1 MDMIGTD
8 KSGSLRSGL
17 IAAAILLGSLTCA
30 KVASCLIEP
39 KRVAGVVAYATAR
52 SDPDPNRVQPY
63 LDETKDTANALKE
76 KNLFVK
82 APPKQHPVK
91 QVEGI
96 LGREVLI
103 GDKWYKVG
111 DKIGEATVVSV
122 QSTQV
127 TIAWDGRNKTFAP
140 LAAVDAGGPPADK
153 RPPPKS
159 KEAQGESSKPAATA
173 EVAEAV
179 VVEGPSQDD
188 PLAWLGMDL
197 PPEVRAK
204 FLEMWNSMPDEQKD
218 KAKRDWNRMS
228 DEEKEQAVESMQQ
241 RL

>member
-1 MDMIGTD
+1 LDMIGKD

-30 KVASCLIEP
+30 KVASCFIEP
-39 KRVAGVVAYATAR
+39 RRVEGVVAYAAAR
-52 SDPDPNRVQPY
+52 SDQDPNRVQPY
-63 LDETKDTANALKE
+63 LDETKHTADALKG

-111 DKIGEATVVSV
+111 DKIGEAKVVSV
-122 QSTQV
+122 ESTQV
-127 TIAWDGRNKTFAP
+127 TIEWDGQNKTFAP
-140 LAAVDAGGPPADK
+140 LASADAEPAPEGE
-153 RPPPKS
+153 RPPPKP
-159 KEAQGESSKPAATA
+159 KEAKGESSKPAATA
-173 EVAEAV
+173 EATKVV

-188 PLAWLGMDL
+188 PLAWMGVDL
-197 PPEVRAK
+197 PAGVRAK
-204 FLEMWNSMPDEQKD
+204 FLEMWSSMPDEQKE
-218 KAKRDWNRMS
+218 KAKKDWNRMS
-228 DEEKEQAVESMQQ
+228 DGEKEQAIES
-241 RL
+241 LE